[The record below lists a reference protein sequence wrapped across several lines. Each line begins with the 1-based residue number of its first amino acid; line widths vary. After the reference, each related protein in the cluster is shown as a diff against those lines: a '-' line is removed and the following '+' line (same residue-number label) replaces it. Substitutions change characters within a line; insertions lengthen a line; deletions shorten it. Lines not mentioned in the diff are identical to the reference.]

1 MSTAVMTSRAP
12 SLADLLRDLGDIS
25 PQRVRLRP
33 APGAA
38 TEADVAANPR
48 CELIDGVLVEKAMGL
63 KESLLASYLIELLGA
78 FVRKHK
84 LGKVTAPDGTYRL
97 MPGLIRIPDVAFI
110 SWSRLPGGRIPPE
123 PAPDLA
129 PDLAMEVV
137 SEGNT
142 SAELGRKIGEYFAA
156 GVGSVWI
163 IDRFD
168 WSVTVYQSPD
178 QSQRFVDGQIVQDSK
193 ILSEFSIPVSELFNE
208 IRETETSS

>member
-78 FVRKHK
+78 FVRKQK

-110 SWSRLPGGRIPPE
+110 SWSKLPGGRIPPE

-142 SAELGRKIGEYFAA
+142 SAELERKIGEYFAA

-163 IDRFD
+163 VDRFD
-168 WSVTVYQSPD
+168 WSVTVYQAPD
-178 QSQRFVDGQIVQDSK
+178 RSQRFVDGQIVQDPK
-193 ILSEFSIPVSELFNE
+193 ILTEFSIPVSELFNE
-208 IRETETSS
+208 IRETHTSS